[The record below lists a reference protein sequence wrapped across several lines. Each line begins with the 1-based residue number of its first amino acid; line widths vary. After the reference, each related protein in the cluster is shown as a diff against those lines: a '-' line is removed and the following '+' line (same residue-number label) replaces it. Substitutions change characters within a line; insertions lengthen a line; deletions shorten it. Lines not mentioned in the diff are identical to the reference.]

1 MVDPLAEWYR
11 RWSPYTYGVNNP
23 IRFIDPDGMRVIPPN
38 EYEIVYRGGQ
48 IQSVKYISDKGG
60 DKTDYITVIDLDKAP
75 SKDGISQYAMDVDVE
90 YTSGVGTDYNQQE
103 FPTQGERSIHST
115 TYSEFRAAESL
126 IDIFTGGSSKAV
138 SYSLKQAAKA
148 GTKRVVAA
156 TIRRQWEKV
165 TGESWPKESDFLPD
179 GRSNYKYAGRN
190 QSLSHK
196 KALKNGGTNDVDN
209 FFLQPWIL
217 H

>member
-1 MVDPLAEWYR
+1 MDYGARFYDTEIGRWNVVDPLAEKYR

-103 FPTQGERSIHST
+103 FPTPGERNIHST

-138 SYSLKQAAKA
+138 SYSLKQAAKT
-148 GTKRVVAA
+148 GTKRVAAA
-156 TIRRQWEKV
+156 TLRKQWEKA
-165 TGESWPKESDFLPD
+165 TGE
-179 GRSNYKYAGRN
+179 
-190 QSLSHK
+190 
-196 KALKNGGTNDVDN
+196 
-209 FFLQPWIL
+209 
-217 H
+217 

>member
-1 MVDPLAEWYR
+1 
-11 RWSPYTYGVNNP
+11 
-23 IRFIDPDGMRVIPPN
+23 MRVIPSN

-103 FPTQGERSIHST
+103 FPTPGERNIHST

-138 SYSLKQAAKA
+138 SYSLKQVAKT
-148 GTKRVVAA
+148 GTKRVAAA
-156 TIRRQWEKV
+156 TLRKQWEKA
-165 TGESWPKESDFLPD
+165 TGESWPKEPDFLPD
-179 GRSNYKYAGRN
+179 GRSNEKYAGRN

-196 KALKNGGTNDVDN
+196 KALEDGGTNDVDN
-209 FFLQPWIL
+209 FFPQPWIL
-217 H
+217 HQEAHKLQGDFKRWAKEINRKRNK